1 MGAGASLNIAD
12 VEIPELVDKD
22 TARRLAGEAAFD
34 EAQFVEE
41 AKKKLPYDMV
51 TRQQFLTA
59 AARIQ
64 GRLQPTGKLRRGTHG
79 RPLIGGTK
87 IKGGVV
93 GTTTQ
98 TFAPV
103 QLQMKAISIS
113 VSVAEA
119 KPIAHHK
126 ELKYVRDI
134 NCINQPFHVDSDE
147 KEADRSKFEAKR

>member
-1 MGAGASLNIAD
+1 MGAGASLNNAD

-34 EAQFVEE
+34 EAQFDEE

-64 GRLQPTGKLRRGTHG
+64 GRLQPTGKLRRGTLG

-87 IKGGVV
+87 IKGGVT

-98 TFAPV
+98 TVAPV
-103 QLQMKAISIS
+103 QLQMKAISI
-113 VSVAEA
+113 SVAEA

-126 ELKYVRDI
+126 ELKHVRDI
-134 NCINQPFHVDSDE
+134 NCINQPFHIDPDA
-147 KEADRSKFEAKR
+147 KEAGRSKLEAKR